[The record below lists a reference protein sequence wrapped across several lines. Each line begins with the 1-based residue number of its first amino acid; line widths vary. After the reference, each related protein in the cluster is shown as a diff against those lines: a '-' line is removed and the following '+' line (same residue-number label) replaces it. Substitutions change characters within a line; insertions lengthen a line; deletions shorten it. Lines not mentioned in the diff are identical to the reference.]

1 MSVYERTPVCG
12 AGKII
17 LIETGQILIP
27 EGRRRCDSGEAMD
40 RLVKSVA
47 RYGMLQ
53 PLSVR
58 RREDGRFELVSGTR
72 RLYAAKRA
80 GLKAVPCVVLDLSS
94 PEGELFALTENLQRR
109 DLDFLEE
116 ARQLHR
122 LVHLH
127 GFKQEEAARRTG
139 RSQSAV
145 ANKLRLLRLPE
156 GVLEKLRDA
165 GLSERHA
172 RELLRLSGRGEI
184 ENAADKMVQENMTAL
199 QAQEYVTK
207 LLAPDKRQTVKV
219 ACRDT
224 GFFIN
229 TVYRAAETMCQSG
242 VMVKVERE
250 TVPEGE
256 RITIVIPFVPC
267 TDGGDGEEGNSPE

>member
-1 MSVYERTPVCG
+1 MSINKRGPAYG
-12 AGKII
+12 GGKII
-17 LIETGQILIP
+17 TVETRQIFVP
-27 EGRRRCDSGEAMD
+27 EGRRRCDGGESMD
-40 RLVKSVA
+40 RLIKSVS
-47 RYGMLQ
+47 RYGILQ

-58 RREDGRFELVSGTR
+58 RREDGKFELVSGTR

-80 GLKAVPCVVLDLSS
+80 GLREVPCVVLDLSS
-94 PEGELFALTENLQRR
+94 PEGELYALTENLQRR

-116 ARQLHR
+116 ARQLYR

-156 GVLEKLRDA
+156 SVLEKLRDA

-172 RELLRLSGRGEI
+172 RELLRLCSREEI
-184 ENAADKMVQENMTAL
+184 SAAAEEMVQKQMTAL

-207 LLAPDKRQTVKV
+207 LLKPEKHQTVKLGRMDPEFLV
-219 ACRDT
+219 
-224 GFFIN
+224 N
-229 TVYRAAETMCQSG
+229 TVKRAADTMRMSG
-242 VMVKVERE
+242 VLVEVRRE
-250 TVPEGE
+250 KEDDCE
-256 RITIVIPFVPC
+256 KITIIIPRPEKVPIE
-267 TDGGDGEEGNSPE
+267 GGKE